1 MEARILD
8 ESEEHLWDEFIIN
21 HSLSTIHQTSS
32 WGHFQEKIPQRGKYW
47 IVVLENSAHKDSKS
61 KIIGGTMLIRHS
73 LPKGYSWLYMSRG
86 PLINYNSEK
95 CAIQMNALIDAIKLL
110 AKKEKAI
117 FLRIDPPIKLSEKSN
132 HKDHLK
138 GFHITHSGFQP
149 EHTLLLDLTK
159 SEEELLKEM
168 KPKGRY
174 NIHLAEKK
182 EVKIRTSDPANKTQF
197 NKDIEA
203 YFSMLKETTSRDNFS
218 GHNKEIYKNMIE
230 ILAQKKLPNTLAKL
244 YIAEYENTPIAAIIT
259 TYYKDMATYYYGV
272 SGNSFRNLMAPY
284 LLQWEAI
291 KDAKKQGYKIYDFLG
306 IAPSDAKNHPW
317 KGVTEFKT
325 KFGGHAV
332 SYNPPQEF
340 AFKKFLYL
348 LYRLYKLV
356 K

>member
-1 MEARILD
+1 MEARILNK
-8 ESEEHLWDEFIIN
+8 SEEHLWDEFIKTN
-21 HSLSTIHQTSS
+21 PLSTIHQTSS

-47 IVVLENSAHKDSKS
+47 IIILEDSNKS
-61 KIIGGTMLIRHS
+61 KIIGGTLLIRHS

-86 PLINYNSEK
+86 PLINYDPAKST
-95 CAIQMNALIDAIKLL
+95 IQIKALIDAIKPL

-117 FLRIDPPIKLSEKSN
+117 FLRIDPPIKLAEKFGS
-132 HKDHLK
+132 KSHLK
-138 GFHITHSGFQP
+138 GFHTTHSGFQP

-182 EVKIRTSDPANKTQF
+182 GVKIRISDPAKKEQF
-197 NKDIEA
+197 KKDIDA
-203 YFSMLKETTSRDNFS
+203 YFAMLKETTSRDNFS

-230 ILAQKKLPNTLAKL
+230 ILEPKNLAKL
-244 YIAEYENTPIAAIIT
+244 YIAEHENTPIAAIIT
-259 TYYKDMATYYYGV
+259 TYYKDTATYYYGV
-272 SGNSFRNLMAPY
+272 SSNSFRNLMAPY

-291 KDAKKQGYKIYDFLG
+291 KDAKTQGYKTYDFLG
-306 IAPSDAKNHPW
+306 ISPLNAKNHPW

-325 KFGGHAV
+325 KFGGAHAT
-332 SYNPPQEF
+332 YNPPQEF
-340 AFKKFLYL
+340 AFKKLLYL

>member
-1 MEARILD
+1 MHTRILNK
-8 ESEEHLWDEFIIN
+8 SEEHLWDKFIKN
-21 HSLSTIHQTSS
+21 HPLSTIHQTSS

-47 IVVLENSAHKDSKS
+47 IVVLEDQANKDSKS
-61 KIIGGTMLIRHS
+61 KIIGGTMLVRHF

-86 PLINYNSEK
+86 PLINYDPAKST
-95 CAIQMNALIDAIKLL
+95 IQMNALIETIKPL

-117 FLRIDPPIKLSEKSN
+117 FLRIDPPIKLTEKSSS
-132 HKDHLK
+132 KSRLK
-138 GFHITHSGFQP
+138 GFHLTHSGFQP

-159 SEEELLKEM
+159 SEEDLLKEM

-182 EVKIRTSDPANKTQF
+182 GVKIRISDSANKTQF
-197 NKDIEA
+197 NKDIDA

-230 ILAQKKLPNTLAKL
+230 ILEPNALAKL
-244 YIAEYENTPIAAIIT
+244 YIAEYENTPVAAIIT
-259 TYYKDMATYYYGV
+259 TYYKDTATYYYGV
-272 SGNSFRNLMAPY
+272 SSNSFRNLMAPY

-291 KDAKKQGYKIYDFLG
+291 KDAKASSYKIYDFLG
-306 IAPSDAKNHPW
+306 ISPLDAKNHPW

-325 KFGGHAV
+325 KFGGARL
-332 SYNPPQEF
+332 SYKPPQEF

-348 LYRLYKLV
+348 LYRLYKWA
-356 K
+356 KF